1 MLVLVVEVGAQR
13 VIPLLF
19 EVDLRVLAQDVIAEQ
34 LQVRLLVLCQNSRLQ
49 EEGGIGL
56 QLALGGRE
64 LHELLAVVP
73 A

>member
-1 MLVLVVEVGAQR
+1 MLVFVIEVCAQGVV
-13 VIPLLF
+13 PFLF
-19 EVDLRVLAQDVIAEQ
+19 EVDLRVLAQDVVAEQ
-34 LQVRLLVLCQNSRLQ
+34 LQVRLLVLRQNGRLQ
-49 EEGGIGL
+49 QEGGIRL